1 MSHSAIALELPSPIE
16 TPLLKCGSIW
26 VKPEQRQR
34 TGSVKYRMVHA
45 KVTKALREGAITP
58 RTRLVEVTSGS
69 TGVALAFAGKTL
81 GLKVELH
88 AYETM
93 SGEKRSRILEN
104 GAELVLHPL
113 TTPVSELLAQVHRQV
128 RDGGFWHL
136 GQFERESTAAAYAD
150 LAKELVD
157 QLRALKARPAA
168 FVCPVGTGGL
178 IQGLE
183 RPLRGAFP
191 GLHVVAVEPEAG
203 QAIEGTRNT
212 ELCRLDNDPYDPR
225 TPDET
230 VRVLRPSRRWS
241 MEDVAMG
248 ESASAAFELAC
259 SRAWTTTVIVAPD

>member
-1 MSHSAIALELPSPIE
+1 VSHSAIALDLPVPTE

-34 TGSVKYRMVHA
+34 SGSVKYRMVYA
-45 KVTKALREGAITP
+45 KVMKALREGAITP

-69 TGVALAFAGKTL
+69 TGVALAVAGKAL
-81 GLKVELH
+81 GLTVELH
-88 AYETM
+88 AYQSM
-93 SGEKRSRILEN
+93 SGDKRSRIVDA
-104 GAELVLHPL
+104 GADLVVHPL
-113 TTPVSELLAQVHRQV
+113 TISVGELLALVNRRV
-128 RDGGFWHL
+128 REGGYWHL

-150 LAKELVD
+150 LAKELVG
-157 QLRALKARPAA
+157 QLRGVNARPQA

-178 IQGLE
+178 IQGLV
-183 RPLRGAFP
+183 RPLRTAFP
-191 GLHVVAVEPEAG
+191 GLQVVAVEPEAG

-212 ELCRLDNDPYDPR
+212 ELCRLENDPYDPR

-241 MEDVAMG
+241 MEGVAMG

-259 SRAWTTTVIVAPD
+259 SRAWTSTVIVAPD